1 MTYSP
6 TVTIT
11 YDPSDTQK
19 LKPIETINVVE
30 TCNTFYNVFNFCDN
44 NLSKA
49 ICLELV

>member
-6 TVTIT
+6 TFTIT
-11 YDPSDTQK
+11 YDPTDIKKT
-19 LKPIETINVVE
+19 KPIETISVIE
-30 TCNTFYNVFNFCDN
+30 TCNTYYNVFNFCDN